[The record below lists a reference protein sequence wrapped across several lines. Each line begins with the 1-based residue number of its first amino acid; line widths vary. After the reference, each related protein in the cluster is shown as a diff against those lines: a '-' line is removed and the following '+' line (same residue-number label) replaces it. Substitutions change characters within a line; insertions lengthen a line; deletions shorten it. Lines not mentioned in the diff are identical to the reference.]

1 MGKNLDAMAEDAA
14 EFQDRV
20 FKAIDEMD
28 IEELTQR
35 TDNSRDILWG
45 SKEKSIFDLYLEQN
59 YLRSKEVENYLE
71 DQGKENVGY
80 SIE

>member
-14 EFQDRV
+14 YFQDRV
-20 FKAIDEMD
+20 FKAIDEMS

-35 TDNSRDILWG
+35 TDNSDILWR

-59 YLRSKEVENYLE
+59 YLRSTEVENYLK